1 MFVVSYVVIVAFH
14 PHLKLDKIIVN
25 RSFGHDLEQ
34 LASINYFSREQIS
47 FAEQYLLNM
56 MREYAKLV
64 AKRNCKNSL
73 GEMFSVE
80 IALIKKTLLKWFNIK
95 YQRNFLVVNPIK
107 KVKYEINHKV
117 DMHKSKCSICKFPL
131 KLNITEYNN
140 TEMTY
145 GD

>member
-1 MFVVSYVVIVAFH
+1 
-14 PHLKLDKIIVN
+14 
-25 RSFGHDLEQ
+25 
-34 LASINYFSREQIS
+34 
-47 FAEQYLLNM
+47 
-56 MREYAKLV
+56 
-64 AKRNCKNSL
+64 
-73 GEMFSVE
+73 MFSVE

-117 DMHKSKCSICKFPL
+117 DMQKSKCSICKFPL